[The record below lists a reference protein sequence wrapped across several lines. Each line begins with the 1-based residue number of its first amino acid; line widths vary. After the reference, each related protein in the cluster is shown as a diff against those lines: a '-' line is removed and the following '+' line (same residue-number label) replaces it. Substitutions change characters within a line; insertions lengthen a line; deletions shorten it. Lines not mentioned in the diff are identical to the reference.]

1 MSMVANKDRPT
12 KWWGRSD
19 AQGKTPTDLMNED
32 DINERL
38 NEKGIDAV
46 IGSLILRERRY

>member
-19 AQGKTPTDLMNED
+19 AQGKTPTDLMDED
-32 DINERL
+32 DINLETAVGR
-38 NEKGIDAV
+38 KKDA
-46 IGSLILRERRY
+46 